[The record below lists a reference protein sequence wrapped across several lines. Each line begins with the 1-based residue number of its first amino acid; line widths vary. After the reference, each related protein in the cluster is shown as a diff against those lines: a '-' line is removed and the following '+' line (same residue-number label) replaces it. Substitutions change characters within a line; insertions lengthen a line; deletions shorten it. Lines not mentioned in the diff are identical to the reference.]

1 VLLLLLLLVG
11 CGDRTKGLDLLSA
24 DCIHEQHGGCCACP
38 WAGVV
43 GLFWSVWG
51 GGRGGRKTVG
61 VMGGGCHHESE
72 SGVGCGYQDLRLA
85 FEWSLCVLVMGV
97 RVCA

>member
-1 VLLLLLLLVG
+1 
-11 CGDRTKGLDLLSA
+11 
-24 DCIHEQHGGCCACP
+24 
-38 WAGVV
+38 
-43 GLFWSVWG
+43 VWG
-51 GGRGGRKTVG
+51 GGRGGRKTVC
-61 VMGGGCHHESE
+61 VMGEGCHHESE